1 MTATMAEKDLQK
13 QIDDINVKLDTILEC
28 ALTQKHRS
36 ERLDDLMAD
45 ANIIAKDAF
54 RSTVE
59 ELDRQGVELNWE
71 DLKYLSL
78 KFLKNIDKFTWVMST
93 FESVYDLMQ
102 DMGPVVRESIIDAI
116 RKMAEMERKGYFE
129 FFNELMRAADNVVT
143 HYSGEDVRLLAD
155 NVVTILDTV
164 KNMTQPDMLQA
175 MNNAVNVFQ
184 KLEVEDIPDYT
195 LWKAMKE
202 MRSPEMRKGIGFMIT
217 FLKNLSNENTVSVNQ
232 Q

>member
-1 MTATMAEKDLQK
+1 MAEKDLQH
-13 QIDDINVKLDTILEC
+13 QIDEINVKLDAILEC

-36 ERLDDLMAD
+36 ERMDDLVSD
-45 ANIIAKDAF
+45 VNIIAKDAF

-59 ELDRQGVELNWE
+59 ELDRQGVELNWD

-78 KFLKNIDKFTWVMST
+78 KLLKNVDKFTWVMDT
-93 FESVYDLMQ
+93 FESMYDLMQ
-102 DMGPVVRESIIDAI
+102 DMGPVLRESIIDAI
-116 RKMAEMERKGYFE
+116 RKMAEMEQKGYFE
-129 FFNELMRAADNVVT
+129 FFNEMMRAMDNIVT

-155 NVVTILDTV
+155 NVVTIMDTV

-217 FLKNLSNENTVSVNQ
+217 FLKNLSNENVMAVQ

>member
-1 MTATMAEKDLQK
+1 MAEKDIQK
-13 QIDDINVKLDTILEC
+13 QIDEINVKLDSILEC
-28 ALTQKHRS
+28 ALTQKVRS
-36 ERLDDLMAD
+36 ERMDDLVAD

-59 ELDRQGVELNWE
+59 ELDRQGVELNW
-71 DLKYLSL
+71 DDIKYLSL
-78 KFLKNIDKFTWVMST
+78 KFIKNVDKFTWVMDT
-93 FESVYDLMQ
+93 FDSMYDLMQ
-102 DMGPVVRESIIDAI
+102 DMGPVVRETIIDTI
-116 RKMAEMERKGYFE
+116 RKMAELEQKGYFE
-129 FFNELMRAADNVVT
+129 FIREMTRAMDNVVS
-143 HYSGEDVRLLAD
+143 HYSGEDVKLLAD

-217 FLKNLSNENTVSVNQ
+217 FLKNLSEDNAVSIQ